1 MPDRRQRKRRR
12 ALRSGLWAALGGGAG
27 VILLAVPVA
36 PGWAAAL
43 VVTAGLALALRALDD
58 RGGVPVM
65 VYHSVSSAPEWL
77 PWGANTSV
85 RPEVFE
91 AHLRVLRR
99 GGWRVIS
106 SRELVRARQ
115 EGRPPPRRAV
125 VLHFDDAY
133 LDNHVAAMPILR
145 RHGMPATVFASTDF
159 VDPSSGLRPGMD
171 AGKGVRWDGYMNAD
185 ELRAM
190 DADPL
195 FEVACHGTDH
205 ARVAVGPPTG
215 AERLTARGWKRHA
228 PWLWGQMPGNKAR
241 WHEAETPPLPLD
253 TPVPQTDAALCASA
267 WDADTGDEPATA
279 RRARVLGDLRR
290 ARAGLGAILGRE
302 VTFLCWPF
310 DRVTPE
316 ALDLARAAGF
326 TLFTGGHGQNRPG
339 EDPTV
344 LSRVHVNDHAAGPG
358 MPLWVEATV
367 FRARLGVAAG
377 ALWWLPL
384 TWAAARRRA
393 KTHPIE
399 YATPAGMAPGVRA
412 A

>member
-12 ALRSGLWAALGGGAG
+12 ALQAGLGLTLGAG
-27 VILLAVPVA
+27 AGLVLLVLPGV

-43 VVTAGLALALRALDD
+43 ALAVGLVAALRALDD

-65 VYHSVSSAPEWL
+65 VYHSVSAAPEWL
-77 PWGANTSV
+77 PWAANTSV
-85 RPEVFE
+85 RPDVFE

-99 GGWRVIS
+99 GGWQVIPS
-106 SRELVRARQ
+106 QDLARARQ
-115 EGRPPPRRAV
+115 EGRALPRRAV
-125 VLHFDDAY
+125 ALHFDDAY

-145 RHGMPATVFASTDF
+145 RYGMPATVFASTDF
-159 VDPSSGLRPGMD
+159 IDPSTGLRPEMD
-171 AGKGVRWDGYMNAD
+171 AGQGVQWDGYMNAD

-205 ARVAVGPPTG
+205 ARVAIGPPEG
-215 AERLTARGWKRHA
+215 DRLRKSDWKRHA

-241 WHEAETPPLPLD
+241 WYKADTPPLPLG
-253 TPVPQTDAALCASA
+253 TPVPRTDAALCAGG
-267 WDADTGDEPATA
+267 WDAETGPEPDAA
-279 RRARVLGDLRR
+279 RRARILDDLRQ
-290 ARAGLGAILGRE
+290 ARAGLGAVLGRE

-316 ALDLARAAGF
+316 ALNLAREAGF
-326 TLFTGGHGQNRPG
+326 TLFTGGGGQNRPG
-339 EDPTV
+339 EDHDV
-344 LSRVHVNDHAAGPG
+344 LSRTHVNDHAAGPG
-358 MPLWVEATV
+358 MPLWVEALV

-377 ALWWLPL
+377 ALWWLPV

-393 KTHPIE
+393 KTYAIE
-399 YATPAGMAPGVRA
+399 YETPARAVPGARA

>member
-1 MPDRRQRKRRR
+1 MPDRRQRKRRK
-12 ALRSGLWAALGGGAG
+12 ALLSGLWAALGGGAG
-27 VILLAVPVA
+27 LILLAAPAV

-43 VVTAGLALALRALDD
+43 AAAAGLALALRALDD

-65 VYHSVSSAPEWL
+65 VYHSVSAAPGWL

-99 GGWRVIS
+99 GGWQVIP
-106 SRELVRARQ
+106 SRELASAWQV
-115 EGRPPPRRAV
+115 GRTLPRRALA
-125 VLHFDDAY
+125 LHFDDGY

-145 RHGMPATVFASTDF
+145 RYGMPATVFASTDF
-159 VDPSSGLRPGMD
+159 VDPSTGLRPGMG
-171 AGKGVRWDGYMNAD
+171 AAKGVRWDGYMNAD

-205 ARVAVGPPTG
+205 ARVAVGPPGT
-215 AERLTARGWKRHA
+215 ERLTAKDWKRHA

-241 WHEAETPPLPLD
+241 WYEAETPPLPLG
-253 TPVPQTDAALCASA
+253 TPVPQTDAALCAGACDESA
-267 WDADTGDEPATA
+267 AA
-279 RRARVLGDLRR
+279 RRARVLGALRR

-316 ALDLARAAGF
+316 ALDLAREAGF

-339 EDPTV
+339 EDPAV

-358 MPLWVEATV
+358 MPLWVEALV

-384 TWAAARRRA
+384 AWAAARRRA

-399 YATPAGMAPGVRA
+399 YQAPAGMAPGARA